1 MWYGHGRTCPIGC
14 YEPDF
19 KLDGKM
25 KLDITFDGKT
35 MCTPVYIKIDAQEQL
50 LLSEGVC
57 RQLGI
62 ICYHPDVKPRGK
74 KRKEPSIP
82 ETGSKKQEDSATIPS
97 VRVDLIQ
104 SVRIL
109 PRESVS
115 VSVQVCGEPSE
126 EPFLMERDSDMKQC
140 LGVQVS
146 ESLMQPDSEQRACVV
161 LTNPL
166 GFTQV
171 VEGGTTLGEAC
182 KVTVVEPLA
191 EVILRP
197 TSEDGDAEACRRV
210 TSDEEVADRQR
221 R

>member
-1 MWYGHGRTCPIGC
+1 M
-14 YEPDF
+14 
-19 KLDGKM
+19 
-25 KLDITFDGKT
+25 
-35 MCTPVYIKIDAQEQL
+35 
-50 LLSEGVC
+50 
-57 RQLGI
+57 
-62 ICYHPDVKPRGK
+62 
-74 KRKEPSIP
+74 
-82 ETGSKKQEDSATIPS
+82 
-97 VRVDLIQ
+97 
-104 SVRIL
+104 RIL

-126 EPFLMERDSDMKQC
+126 EPFLMERDSDMEQC

-191 EVILRP
+191 EEILRP
-197 TSEDGDAEACRRV
+197 TSEDGDAETCRRV

-221 R
+221 RLLEMIGKPAILDEQQCQQLHEFLAEQHEAFSLDPGERGETDLLQFGIDTGDATPTRQPPCLLWSGRRWQDSSRTCRRRE